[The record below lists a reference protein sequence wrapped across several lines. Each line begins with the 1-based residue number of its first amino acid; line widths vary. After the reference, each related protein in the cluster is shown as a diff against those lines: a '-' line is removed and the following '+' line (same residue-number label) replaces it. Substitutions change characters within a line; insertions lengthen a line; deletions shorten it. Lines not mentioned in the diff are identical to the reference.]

1 MVGFWFWFLS
11 LAQYKHVREA
21 FFNIPKMWIFESFL
35 KIWIKKAFDMQVLWI
50 FTLLWS
56 KGYSLS
62 LDHQWYSYLSSV
74 ALPVSLNRWTCC
86 SAGWQSWIFIFLWYT
101 WRRTT
106 IMYFLTWH
114 LCIGWFQHKIQK
126 TLTFNY
132 KGMINNTYLPGYLLL
147 LCLQKL
153 ERLLFVKYKHYHKY
167 GSWFIE
173 IALKE
178 PTNSTLPTR
187 H

>member
-1 MVGFWFWFLS
+1 MHWLIS
-11 LAQYKHVREA
+11 AQDSKD
-21 FFNIPKMWIFESFL
+21 
-35 KIWIKKAFDMQVLWI
+35 FDM
-50 FTLLWS
+50 F
-56 KGYSLS
+56 
-62 LDHQWYSYLSSV
+62 D
-74 ALPVSLNRWTCC
+74 
-86 SAGWQSWIFIFLWYT
+86 
-101 WRRTT
+101 
-106 IMYFLTWH
+106 
-114 LCIGWFQHKIQK
+114 
-126 TLTFNY
+126 Y

>member
-1 MVGFWFWFLS
+1 MHWLIS
-11 LAQYKHVREA
+11 AQDSKD
-21 FFNIPKMWIFESFL
+21 
-35 KIWIKKAFDMQVLWI
+35 FDM
-50 FTLLWS
+50 
-56 KGYSLS
+56 
-62 LDHQWYSYLSSV
+62 
-74 ALPVSLNRWTCC
+74 
-86 SAGWQSWIFIFLWYT
+86 
-101 WRRTT
+101 
-106 IMYFLTWH
+106 
-114 LCIGWFQHKIQK
+114 
-126 TLTFNY
+126 FNY

-167 GSWFIE
+167 GSWFTE